1 MLEGYLGEY
10 IESGAD
16 LGQALHESERHT
28 ESCCL
33 PKVMLEPGDRSPAL
47 QRLAERLGARI

>member
-1 MLEGYLGEY
+1 MLEGYLEEY

-16 LGQALHESERHT
+16 LDQALREAERRMK
-28 ESCCL
+28 SYCL
-33 PKVMLEPGDRSPAL
+33 LEVMPDPVDRSPAL

>member
-1 MLEGYLGEY
+1 MLEGYLEEY

-16 LGQALHESERHT
+16 LDRALREAERRMK
-28 ESCCL
+28 SYCL
-33 PKVMLEPGDRSPAL
+33 LEVMPDPLDRSPAL